1 MAKRSNEQLVQR
13 FENYL
18 EKASQC
24 QDKPAEKID
33 LFSFYSEIIAL
44 KNEVKIESRLIK
56 QGLDDFKE
64 TAGSLQQGTAGL
76 YSLLQ
81 ESNKEHCSNVDISAL
96 QPVLLGLIDLY
107 DRIQASLQTLAA
119 DRPAGLLSR
128 LGFGRRSSYGK
139 VVRSMREGQKM
150 ILERILDLLA
160 DCNVHSIKA
169 LGRRFDPQI
178 MRAVGTDTL
187 PEVEDGMVSA
197 ELRTGFTWN
206 EEVLR
211 PADVRVNRHVDATE

>member
-1 MAKRSNEQLVQR
+1 MAKLSNEQLVQR

-18 EKASQC
+18 EKASQD
-24 QDKPAEKID
+24 QDKPAVKLD
-33 LFSFYSEIIAL
+33 LYSFYSEIIAL

-56 QGLDDFKE
+56 QGLDDFKK

-81 ESNKEHCSNVDISAL
+81 ESNKKQDSNADISVL
-96 QPVLLGLIDLY
+96 QPMLNGLLELY
-107 DRIQASLQTLAA
+107 DRIQSSIHAFPAT
-119 DRPAGLLSR
+119 RPAGLLFR
-128 LGFGRRSSYGK
+128 LGLCRDNEK
-139 VVRSMREGQKM
+139 QVIRSMREGQKM
-150 ILERILDLLA
+150 ILDRILDLLA
-160 DCNVHSIKA
+160 DCDVHPIKA

-178 MRAVGTDTL
+178 MRAVGTDALT
-187 PEVEDGMVSA
+187 EVEDGTVSA

-211 PADVRVNRHVDATE
+211 PADVRVNRHVGATE